1 MTSAPTPV
9 RVLLADDQELVRHG
23 FAALIEAEPDL
34 TVVGQATSGA
44 EAIDLAYLT
53 RPDVVLMDIR
63 MPRLDGIAATQRI
76 TSDQRLAEVRI
87 LVLTTFGTDEY
98 IYGAL
103 RAGASGFLLKDTGPA
118 QLLDG
123 IRIVADGGALIAPTI
138 TKRLI
143 EEFAAR
149 PDPNR
154 TAAQL
159 DRLTERELDVLV
171 HVAQGLSNAEIA
183 DALIISPLTA
193 KTHVSSILS
202 KVGARDRAQLVVV
215 AYETVSSHQGKIAG
229 RAELCAADAHRRG
242 ALNPSGESM
251 RAERVTE
258 APEHTMHR
266 RDRPPDRL
274 PSHFGAG
281 SRRVAI

>member
-103 RAGASGFLLKDTGPA
+103 RAGASRAGGRRPGEQPPA
-118 QLLDG
+118 AAP
-123 IRIVADGGALIAPTI
+123 RVRAAL
-138 TKRLI
+138 R
-143 EEFAAR
+143 
-149 PDPNR
+149 
-154 TAAQL
+154 
-159 DRLTERELDVLV
+159 
-171 HVAQGLSNAEIA
+171 
-183 DALIISPLTA
+183 
-193 KTHVSSILS
+193 
-202 KVGARDRAQLVVV
+202 
-215 AYETVSSHQGKIAG
+215 
-229 RAELCAADAHRRG
+229 
-242 ALNPSGESM
+242 
-251 RAERVTE
+251 
-258 APEHTMHR
+258 
-266 RDRPPDRL
+266 
-274 PSHFGAG
+274 
-281 SRRVAI
+281 RRVARRRT

>member
-215 AYETVSSHQGKIAG
+215 AYETGLVSPG
-229 RAELCAADAHRRG
+229 EDRR
-242 ALNPSGESM
+242 L
-251 RAERVTE
+251 R
-258 APEHTMHR
+258 
-266 RDRPPDRL
+266 
-274 PSHFGAG
+274 
-281 SRRVAI
+281 

>member
-215 AYETVSSHQGKIAG
+215 AYETGLVTPG
-229 RAELCAADAHRRG
+229 EDRR
-242 ALNPSGESM
+242 
-251 RAERVTE
+251 
-258 APEHTMHR
+258 
-266 RDRPPDRL
+266 
-274 PSHFGAG
+274 
-281 SRRVAI
+281 SR

>member
-215 AYETVSSHQGKIAG
+215 AYETGLVSPG
-229 RAELCAADAHRRG
+229 EDRR
-242 ALNPSGESM
+242 
-251 RAERVTE
+251 
-258 APEHTMHR
+258 
-266 RDRPPDRL
+266 
-274 PSHFGAG
+274 
-281 SRRVAI
+281 SR

>member
-154 TAAQL
+154 SAAQL

-215 AYETVSSHQGKIAG
+215 AYETGLVSPG
-229 RAELCAADAHRRG
+229 EDRR
-242 ALNPSGESM
+242 L
-251 RAERVTE
+251 R
-258 APEHTMHR
+258 
-266 RDRPPDRL
+266 
-274 PSHFGAG
+274 
-281 SRRVAI
+281 